1 MQRSIFPSCVYELAR
16 GLETILNGRL
26 LTVDK
31 GEPSAWPLE
40 PQDSEDDVP
49 VTEVGDKLPDDLD
62 ARGAGLVGPY
72 VFPDNNRRRI
82 PGVLYL
88 LLALVTVVLVFV
100 GQGSP
105 LVDSGLLLGAV
116 GLSFLGC
123 YHLLAGWSLRI
134 DEADALVAAVRA
146 VGFPVGH
153 ASAQMAWRGLR
164 SRPTWR
170 VLVYSNESPPNQRG
184 LVFVDGVDGSVVAV
198 HAEENPED
206 WSDHG

>member
-1 MQRSIFPSCVYELAR
+1 MDQ
-16 GLETILNGRL
+16 
-26 LTVDK
+26 
-31 GEPSAWPLE
+31 EPM
-40 PQDSEDDVP
+40 EDAAVGVP
-49 VTEVGDKLPDDLD
+49 DDGAVRDRLPDDLD

-72 VFPDNNRRRI
+72 VFPDNDRRRI

-88 LLALVTVVLVFV
+88 FVAAATIVVVVLFD
-100 GQGSP
+100 GSP
-105 LVDSGLLLGAV
+105 LVDSGLVAGAV
-116 GLSFLGC
+116 GLGLVGA
-123 YHLLAGWSLRI
+123 YHLQAGWSLAV

-170 VLVYSNESPPNQRG
+170 VLVYSNESPPERRG

-198 HAEENPED
+198 HAEDNPED